1 MSIKVDKLTKIYGDQ
16 LAVDQLSFNISK
28 GEVVGFLGPNGAGK
42 TTCMKILSCYIPQ
55 TSGKALVCGYDTET
69 HPHEVRSRI
78 GYLPEHN
85 PLYDN
90 LYVREYLELV
100 AGIFKLNDKQKRIA
114 GIIELTGLGVEQH
127 KKIQMLSK
135 GYRQRVGLAQALM
148 HEPDVLIL
156 DEPTSGLDPNQL
168 VDIRELIRSVGK
180 EKTVILSSHI
190 MQEIEAVCDRVV
202 IINKGRLV
210 ADDPIEELKQ
220 RSLGRTKVRIELDRE
235 VDVSLLE
242 KIDGIAAARQTGHL
256 TYELWSHAERD
267 MRVEIYNWIKSTDYV
282 LLGMNKVEMSV
293 EEVFQ
298 QLTGSS

>member
-1 MSIKVDKLTKIYGDQ
+1 MSIKVDKLTKVYGEQ
-16 LAVDQLSFNISK
+16 VAVDQLSFDISK

-55 TSGKALVCGYDTET
+55 TSGKAFVCGYNTEND
-69 HPHEVRSRI
+69 PHEVRSKI

-85 PLYDN
+85 PLYEN
-90 LYVREYLELV
+90 LYIKEYLELV
-100 AGIFKLNDKQKRIA
+100 AGIFKLDNKQKRIA

-135 GYRQRVGLAQALM
+135 GYRQRVGLAQALL

-168 VDIRELIRSVGK
+168 VDIRELIKSVGK
-180 EKTVILSSHI
+180 EKTILLSSHI
-190 MQEIEAVCDRVV
+190 MQEIEAVCDRVI
-202 IINKGRLV
+202 IINEGRLV

-235 VDVSLLE
+235 VNISLLE
-242 KIDGIAAARQTGHL
+242 QIKGIAAVRQTGHS
-256 TYELWSHAERD
+256 TYELWSNAEQD
-267 MRVEIYNWIKSTDYV
+267 MRIEIYKWIKSTDY
-282 LLGMNKVEMSV
+282 LMLGMNKVEMSV

-298 QLTGSS
+298 QLTASS